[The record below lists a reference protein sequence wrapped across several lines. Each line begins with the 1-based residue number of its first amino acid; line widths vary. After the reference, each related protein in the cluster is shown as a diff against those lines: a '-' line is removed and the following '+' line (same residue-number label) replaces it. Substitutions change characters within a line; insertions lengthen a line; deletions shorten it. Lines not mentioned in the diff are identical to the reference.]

1 MSDLAPVNPAV
12 LVWAR
17 TSMNLSIDDV
27 VSELD
32 LEWVTDEVLR
42 AWETGA
48 SRPTYSQLERLAYE
62 IYGRPLAMFFF
73 PEPPE
78 EAPPAESFRAL
89 TPEIVARLSPRMHY
103 LLRRAKAQQSSIAE
117 LAGNRDSAARFLHR
131 EMRFGA
137 GRAVTKAAAEARRH
151 LRVGL
156 AEQTRWP
163 DAGTALKRWRDRVED
178 CGIFVFKANFRDDEI
193 SGFCLH
199 HEAFPLIYINS
210 DKPKS
215 RQIFTLFHELAHI
228 LQDTGGIDFRDDRHL
243 AGLPPGY
250 RKIEASCN
258 RFAAELLVPGRDFR
272 ERTRQLDAAD
282 IEGEIQSLAEHYQ
295 VSREVILRRFFD
307 LRRVSREFYDRKV
320 AEWGRGSS
328 EKPGGTGGGSWYT
341 VYNISMSTAFL
352 KLAFHR
358 YAHGRITV
366 DQLSDHIGVKAKNI
380 ERFEKTFLRSLAA
393 SA

>member
-1 MSDLAPVNPAV
+1 MSDPAPVNPAV

-17 TSMNLSIDDV
+17 TSVNLSIDDV
-27 VSELD
+27 VKKFNRKR
-32 LEWVTDEVLR
+32 VTDTVLR

-48 SRPTYSQLERLAYE
+48 GRPTYRQLEQLAYD
-62 IYGRPLAMFFF
+62 IYQRPLAMFFF

-78 EAPPAESFRAL
+78 EAPSAESFRTL

-103 LLRRAKAQQSSIAE
+103 LLRRAKARQSSIAE
-117 LAGNRDSAARFLHR
+117 LAGNRGSATRFLPR
-131 EMRFGA
+131 EMRLGA
-137 GRAVTKAAAEARRH
+137 GRSVPEAAAEVRRR

-163 DAGTALKRWRDRVED
+163 DAETALKRWRDRVED
-178 CGIFVFKANFRDDEI
+178 CGIFVFKDSFQDGEI

-199 HEAFPLIYINS
+199 HEAFPLIYINNN
-210 DKPKS
+210 KPKS

-228 LQDTGGIDFRDDRHL
+228 LQETGGIDFRDDRHL
-243 AGLPPGY
+243 AGLPQGY
-250 RKIEASCN
+250 RKVEASCN
-258 RFAAELLVPGRDFR
+258 RFAAELLVPSSDFR
-272 ERTRQLDAAD
+272 KQTRQLDAAD

-307 LRRVSREFYDRKV
+307 LRRVDQEFYDRKV

-328 EKPGGTGGGSWYT
+328 ERPATGGGNWYT
-341 VYNISMSTAFL
+341 TCNTYLSAAFL

-358 YAHGRITV
+358 YAHGRLTV

-380 ERFEKTFLRSLAA
+380 ERFEETFLRSLAA